1 MKQYLTL
8 KDWIGIFQKAAG
20 QGGKLLTW
28 ASLLQVCGLSEP
40 AARKALERLEK
51 KGLIF
56 RAGPGLYACRL
67 FPPSLEEIAMAAGRP
82 CYISFESAL
91 SRYGIL
97 SQSPMVLTCATRKKP
112 GNVQTPAGE
121 FLLRHI
127 CAHLFWGFREEK
139 GVLWAEPEKALLDWL
154 YWKRKTQR
162 SSPAKPRH
170 TKGGQEKAGQR
181 SSPAKQKAG
190 QRSSQLAGQRRLS
203 DTDELMPED
212 LNMKKLL
219 DWAQRYPRPVLK
231 TVEMLSAAGPG

>member
-8 KDWIGIFQKAAG
+8 KDWIGIFHKAAG

-28 ASLLQVCGLSEP
+28 ASLLGVCGLSEP

-67 FPPSLEEIAMAAGRP
+67 FPPTLEEIAMAAGRP

-97 SQSPMVLTCATRKKP
+97 SQSPMVITCATRKKP

-162 SSPAKPRH
+162 SSPA
-170 TKGGQEKAGQR
+170 EYAGQR
-181 SSPAKQKAG
+181 SSSAKQKAE
-190 QRSSQLAGQRRLS
+190 QRRLS

-231 TVEMLSAAGPG
+231 TAETLSAAGI